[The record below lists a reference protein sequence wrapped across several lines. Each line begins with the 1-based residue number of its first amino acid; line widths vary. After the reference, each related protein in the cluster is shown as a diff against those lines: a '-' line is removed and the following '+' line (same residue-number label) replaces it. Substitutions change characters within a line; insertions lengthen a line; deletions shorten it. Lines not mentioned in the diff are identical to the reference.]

1 MVGGLGLGPPGPP
14 LNLSLFRSIITE
26 LLLIRYFLDVSVRSQ
41 GCGIRVSS
49 SSSLGAYCGF
59 AVGRDDCTADIVF
72 ALDTSGSIDE
82 QNFQRV
88 VQFVGSVVQS
98 LVIRTDQKPNG
109 FQVALVSFA
118 DRVDVRFHLNTFTN
132 KELMLAA
139 INIPYT
145 RGRTNLSYALRCVLS
160 TIQL

>member
-1 MVGGLGLGPPGPP
+1 M
-14 LNLSLFRSIITE
+14 
-26 LLLIRYFLDVSVRSQ
+26 
-41 GCGIRVSS
+41 
-49 SSSLGAYCGF
+49 F
-59 AVGRDDCTADIVF
+59 AVDS
-72 ALDTSGSIDE
+72 SGSITRED
-82 QNFQRV
+82 FQRV

-139 INIPYT
+139 ISAHYTHGRTDISQALRYSLLHARVGLVLLRTIVLYT
-145 RGRTNLSYALRCVLS
+145 RNHVSPIRNVKLRDSHLRLTLSAMVLGETFNPTVS
-160 TIQL
+160 YW